1 MQTTHQ
7 YYYHKGKAVAKAVVY
22 TILSV
27 LLVAFAVFSYFHWE
41 LSFMF
46 SQWQGYVIIVPYF
59 LITPGIILSV
69 FESYRKASMS
79 GRGIPAFA
87 VGDEQFVLY
96 DNTGMVNV
104 IPFEDCDKVR
114 FKSTY
119 SRIRGTQ
126 LFLIIKYHDSM
137 ENTSTFRVALSE
149 LDRPQ
154 SEIEKQLKKFY
165 NNYKKEHSSQE

>member
-59 LITPGIILSV
+59 LITLGIILSV
-69 FESYRKASMS
+69 FENYRKASMS

-87 VGDEQFVLY
+87 VGDDNFAIY
-96 DNTGMVNV
+96 DKGLAHV
-104 IPFEDCDKVR
+104 IPFEDCDMVR
-114 FKSTY
+114 FKSSY
-119 SRIRGTQ
+119 SRISGTQ
-126 LFLIIKYHDSM
+126 LFLIIKYHDKLQTS
-137 ENTSTFRVALSE
+137 STFEVDLSE

-154 SEIEKQLKKFY
+154 SEIDKQMKKIY
-165 NNYKKEHSSQE
+165 NNYKREHET

>member
-27 LLVAFAVFSYFHWE
+27 LLVAFAVFGYFHWE

-59 LITPGIILSV
+59 LITLGIILSV
-69 FESYRKASMS
+69 FENYKKASMS

-96 DNTGMVNV
+96 DNTGIANV
-104 IPFEDCDKVR
+104 IPFVDCDKVR
-114 FKSTY
+114 FKSSY
-119 SRIRGTQ
+119 SRISGTQ
-126 LFLIIKYHDSM
+126 LTLIIKYHDSM
-137 ENTSTFRVALSE
+137 ENTSTFQVALSE

-154 SEIEKQLKKFY
+154 SEIEKQLKKIY
-165 NNYKKEHSSQE
+165 NNYKREHNIQ

>member
-27 LLVAFAVFSYFHWE
+27 LLVAFAIFSYFHWE

-59 LITPGIILSV
+59 LITLGIILSV
-69 FESYRKASMS
+69 FENYRKASMS

-87 VGDEQFVLY
+87 VGDDNFVIY
-96 DNTGMVNV
+96 DKGLAHV
-104 IPFEDCDKVR
+104 IPFEDCDMVR
-114 FKSTY
+114 FKSSY
-119 SRIRGTQ
+119 SRISGTQ
-126 LFLIIKYHDSM
+126 LFLIIKYHDKLQTS
-137 ENTSTFRVALSE
+137 STFEVDLSE

-154 SEIEKQLKKFY
+154 SEIDKQMKKIY
-165 NNYKKEHSSQE
+165 NNYKREHET

>member
-27 LLVAFAVFSYFHWE
+27 LLVAFAIFSYFHWE
-41 LSFMF
+41 LSFML

-59 LITPGIILSV
+59 LITLGIILSV
-69 FESYRKASMS
+69 FENYKKAGMS

-87 VGDEQFVLY
+87 VGDDNFVVY
-96 DNTGMVNV
+96 DKGLAHV
-104 IPFEDCDKVR
+104 IPFEQCDKVK
-114 FKSTY
+114 FKSSY
-119 SRIRGTQ
+119 SRISGTQ
-126 LFLIIKYHDSM
+126 LTLIIKYHDSM

-154 SEIEKQLKKFY
+154 SEIEKQLKKIY